1 MLLSALEYAAMGW
14 PVLPLYGIKNGACAC
29 GDAQCRSPG
38 KHPISELVPHGFH
51 DATTD
56 HEKIRDWFTRAPD
69 ANIGVPT
76 GLTHSGFVALDIDPR
91 NGGEETLNALTKA
104 HGQLPQTA
112 IQVTGSGGLHFLFK
126 ASERRLRSPGAGIDV
141 KDVGGYIVVAPS
153 KHISGKEYFWD
164 GEFDPTAGCK
174 ISEPPKWLLGDSITT
189 AQQKNVAANQAIGFL
204 SEERIH
210 DIKAALMFLDS
221 SHYET
226 WIKVGM
232 ALYSTHSERA
242 FEIWDEW
249 SKSAKNYDKNLHRRW
264 LTFSRTHSI
273 NVETIFFMAAENG
286 FKPGFK
292 TLRVTQ
298 EQFSDEIKKTEI
310 LEAESHEFGIK
321 NQTPNHLLQ
330 VPGVLQE
337 FVNYCNQ
344 SAPKPQPQFA
354 VQAALALG
362 SIVLGRRWRTTNQ
375 NYASMYFVNVGRSAS
390 GKEHARTAIESA
402 LMSAKLENLIG
413 PSGYTS
419 DSAVFSALLSQPAH
433 ITIIDEMGAMLGNSK
448 AAGNFHKRQSLDI
461 LTQAWGQLHG
471 SLRPLG
477 YSTMTLA
484 KRYRDE
490 QEQRIIRN
498 PAITLLGMTTPKTF
512 YQALTEEAI
521 EGGFLNRLLIVEST
535 LGPQVR
541 NRVAPADV
549 PESVVQWCQAGV
561 LASSIGGNLTGVEL
575 GPAIPSLARVVDISE
590 QAQIL
595 FSDYESKCIKNIE
608 ILEDE
613 GLAEMEGR
621 SVEKAMRIALILAVS
636 ANIASPVVSDEHAH
650 WAIQYVDHYTQQTI
664 DSIRKNMV
672 GSEFGRLKQAVLEVI
687 EKGFHKG
694 RTERELSMYSRTYK
708 SLDLRL
714 RRSII
719 DALLSEQAIVQVSFS
734 SARGPSQR
742 LAYVA
747 TQYAGD
753 HSEAAA
759 DSRRH

>member
-1 MLLSALEYAAMGW
+1 MLLSALKYASMGW
-14 PVLPLYGIKNGACAC
+14 PVIPLYGIKNGACAC
-29 GDAQCRSPG
+29 GDSQCRSPG
-38 KHPISELVPHGFH
+38 KHPIAELVPHGFH
-51 DATTD
+51 DASTD
-56 HEKIRDWFTRAPD
+56 KERIRDWFTRVPD

-91 NGGEETLNALTKA
+91 NGGDATLTALLRE
-104 HGQLPQTA
+104 HGDLPQTA

-126 ASERRLRSPGAGIDV
+126 AYKRRLKSPGKGIDV

-153 KHISGKEYFWD
+153 RHISGQEYFWD
-164 GEFDPTAGCK
+164 GEFDPTEGCA
-174 ISEPPKWLLGDSITT
+174 ISDPPEWLLSDSISSIT
-189 AQQKNVAANQAIGFL
+189 AKPIERGAVGFL
-204 SEERIH
+204 SDERIS
-210 DIKAALMFLDS
+210 DIKRALTFLDS
-221 SHYET
+221 SDRET

-232 ALYSTHSERA
+232 ALYSTRSEHA
-242 FEIWDEW
+242 YPIWDAW
-249 SKSAKNYDKNLHRRW
+249 SRLAKNYEANSYRRW
-264 LTFSRTHSI
+264 LTFSGTHSI
-273 NVETIFFMAAENG
+273 NVETIFYMAAKHG
-286 FKPGFK
+286 FRTSLNTILIRHEVAEEESEKPN
-292 TLRVTQ
+292 
-298 EQFSDEIKKTEI
+298 SDANQICSA
-310 LEAESHEFGIK
+310 AE
-321 NQTPNHLLQ
+321 TPNHLLQ

-354 VQAALALG
+354 VQAALTLG

-375 NYASMYFVNVGRSAS
+375 NYSSLYFINVGRSAS

-433 ITIIDEMGAMLGNSK
+433 ITIIDEIGAMLGNSK

-512 YQALTEEAI
+512 YQSLTEDAI
-521 EGGFLNRLLIVEST
+521 EGGFLNRLLIVQSS

-541 NRVAPADV
+541 NRVTSLEV

-561 LASSIGGNLTGVEL
+561 QASSRAGNLTGVEL

-636 ANIASPVVSDEHAH
+636 ANIASPIISEAHAQ
-650 WAIQYVDHYTQQTI
+650 WAIQYVDYYTQQTI

-694 RTERELSMYSRTYK
+694 RTERELSIYSRAYK
-708 SLDLRL
+708 SLDLRF

-719 DALLSEQAIVQVSFS
+719 DALLNEQTIMQVGFTA
-734 SARGPSQR
+734 ARGPSQR

-747 TQYAGD
+747 TQYVGD
-753 HSEAAA
+753 HSETAV

>member
-1 MLLSALEYAAMGW
+1 MLLSAIEYAVMGW

-29 GDAQCRSPG
+29 EDAQCRSPG
-38 KHPISELVPHGFH
+38 KHPITELVPHGFH

-56 HEKIRDWFTRAPD
+56 QEKIRDWFTRVPD

-76 GLTHSGFVALDIDPR
+76 GLTHSGFVALDVDPR
-91 NGGEETLNALTKA
+91 NGGDTTLAALLRE
-104 HGQLPQTA
+104 HGALPETA
-112 IQVTGSGGLHFLFK
+112 IQVTGGGGLHFLFK

-153 KHISGKEYFWD
+153 KHISGQEYFWD
-164 GEFDPTAGCK
+164 GEFDPMNGCK
-174 ISEPPKWLLGDSITT
+174 LSEPPEWLLGDSISMRAT
-189 AQQKNVAANQAIGFL
+189 AAVSKQVTGFL
-204 SEERIH
+204 SEERIR
-210 DIKAALMFLDS
+210 DIRAALMFLDS

-232 ALYSTHSERA
+232 ALYSTHSEHA
-242 FEIWDEW
+242 FPLWDEW
-249 SKSAKNYDKNLHRRW
+249 SKSAKNYDKNLYRRW

-273 NVETIFFMAAENG
+273 NVETVFYMAAENG
-286 FKPGFK
+286 FKPSFK
-292 TLRVTQ
+292 NMLVPQ
-298 EQFSDEIKKTEI
+298 NQFSEEIAKPER
-310 LEAESHEFGIK
+310 LEAEAREFEAK

-362 SIVLGRRWRTTNQ
+362 SIVLGRRWSTTNQ

-541 NRVAPADV
+541 NRVTPADV

-561 LASSIGGNLTGVEL
+561 LASSSGGNLTGVEL
-575 GPAIPSLARVVDISE
+575 GPSLPSLARVVDISE
-590 QAQIL
+590 RAQVL
-595 FSDYESKCIKNIE
+595 FSEYEAKCIKNIE
-608 ILEDE
+608 ILEGE

-719 DALLSEQAIVQVSFS
+719 DALLSEQAIVQVNFA

>member
-1 MLLSALEYAAMGW
+1 MLLSALGYAAMGW
-14 PVLPLYGIKNGACAC
+14 PVIPLYGIKNGTCTCA
-29 GDAQCRSPG
+29 DAQCRSPG

-56 HEKIRDWFTRAPD
+56 PEKIRDWFTRVPD

-91 NGGEETLNALTKA
+91 NGGDTTLTELIKE
-104 HGQLPQTA
+104 HGELPKTA
-112 IQVTGSGGLHFLFK
+112 IQITGSGGLHFLFK
-126 ASERRLRSPGAGIDV
+126 ASERRIKSPGKGVDV

-153 KHISGKEYFWD
+153 RHISGGTYFWD
-164 GEFDPTAGCK
+164 GEFDPTDGCV
-174 ISEPPKWLLGDSITT
+174 ISDPPEWLLGDSISERTV
-189 AQQKNVAANQAIGFL
+189 KIGYNAIGFL
-204 SEERIH
+204 SDERIS
-210 DIKAALMFLDS
+210 DIKRALTFLDS
-221 SHYET
+221 SDYEI
-226 WIKVGM
+226 WVKVGM
-232 ALYSTHSERA
+232 ALFSTRSEHA
-242 FEIWDEW
+242 FALWDSW
-249 SKSAKNYDKNLHRRW
+249 SQIAKNYDKNLYRKW
-264 LTFSRTHSI
+264 LSFAGTHSI
-273 NVETIFFMAAENG
+273 NVETIFYMAMEKG
-286 FKPGFK
+286 FNPSISTVLVMDESARNETKDLDLQDQK
-292 TLRVTQ
+292 STVLD
-298 EQFSDEIKKTEI
+298 SDI
-310 LEAESHEFGIK
+310 
-321 NQTPNHLLQ
+321 PNHLLQ
-330 VPGVLQE
+330 LPGVLQE
-337 FVNYCNQ
+337 FVTYCNQ

-375 NYASMYFVNVGRSAS
+375 NYTSLYFINVGRSAS

-413 PSGYTS
+413 PAGYTS

-433 ITIIDEMGAMLGNSK
+433 ITIIDEIGAMLGNSK

-484 KRYRDE
+484 KRYREE
-490 QEQRIIRN
+490 QEQKIIRN

-512 YQALTEEAI
+512 YQSLTEDAI
-521 EGGFLNRLLIVEST
+521 EGGFLNRLIIVESH

-541 NRVAPADV
+541 NRVTPQDV
-549 PESVVQWCQAGV
+549 PESVIQWCQAGV
-561 LASSIGGNLTGVEL
+561 LASSSAGNLSGVDL
-575 GPAIPSLARVVDISE
+575 GPALPSLARVVDTSE

-595 FSDYESKCIKNIE
+595 FSDYEAKCIKNIE

-636 ANIASPVVSDEHAH
+636 SNISSPVISETHAQ
-650 WAIQYVDHYTQQTI
+650 WAIQYVAYYTQQTI
-664 DSIRKNMV
+664 ESIRKNMV

-694 RTERELSMYSRTYK
+694 RTERELSMYSRCYK

-719 DALLSEQAIVQVSFS
+719 DALLNEQAIAQTAFTT
-734 SARGPSQR
+734 ARGPVQR
-742 LAYVA
+742 VAYVA
-747 TQYAGD
+747 AQYAGD
-753 HSEAAA
+753 HFETAA